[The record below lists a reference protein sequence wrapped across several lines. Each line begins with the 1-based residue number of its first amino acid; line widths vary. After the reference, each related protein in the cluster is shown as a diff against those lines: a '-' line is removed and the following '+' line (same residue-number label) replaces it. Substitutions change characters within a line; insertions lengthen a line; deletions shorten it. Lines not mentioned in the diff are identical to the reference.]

1 MAAESGFAPVDG
13 TSLYYEVTG
22 TGPAVVLLHGRG
34 ADHRMWPDQV
44 PAFAR
49 RYRVV
54 NYDMRGF
61 GKSPPGENPYAHADD
76 LARLLDHLGIDRV
89 VPIGLSLGGG
99 AAVNFAVLYP
109 DRTRALVAVDSSL
122 GGFAWSKEFNEMF
135 ERIGRAARES
145 GLEAAKA
152 VYGASPIFM
161 RLAARPGASALLD
174 RIMRDDP
181 GWHVRGVDR
190 GRPLDPPAIA
200 RLGAIRVPALVIVG
214 ELDMPDFHAIAE
226 TLEQGI
232 PNARRVVLDGIGH
245 VPNLEAPERF
255 NELVLGFLDQ
265 VHAGATA

>member
-1 MAAESGFAPVDG
+1 MTPESGFAPVDG

-22 TGPAVVLLHGRG
+22 DGPALALLHGRG

-61 GKSPPGENPYAHADD
+61 GQSPPGENRYTHADD
-76 LARLLDHLGIDRV
+76 LARLLDHLGLDRV

-99 AAVNFAVLYP
+99 AAVNFAVLHP
-109 DRTRALVAVDSSL
+109 DRTRALVTVDSSL
-122 GGFAWSKEFNEMF
+122 GGFAWSKEFSGMMEG
-135 ERIGRAARES
+135 IARAARES
-145 GLEAAKA
+145 GVEAAKA
-152 VYGASPIFM
+152 LYGSWPIFA
-161 RLAARPGASALLD
+161 RLYERPGAQALVG
-174 RIMRDDP
+174 RILRDDP
-181 GWHVRGVDR
+181 GWHMRGEDR

-200 RLGAIRVPALVIVG
+200 RLGTIRVPALVIVG
-214 ELDMPDFHAIAE
+214 ALDLPDFLAIAE
-226 TLEQGI
+226 TLETGI

-255 NELVLGFLDQ
+255 NDLVLGFLDQ
-265 VHAGATA
+265 VHAA